1 MVYELCPFIVWLPL
15 KIEWRLAMYNYS
27 YLSHVVLAPM
37 KSSIRLIF
45 LCTLCALCS
54 AAMEAEAQ
62 SQNDSVVYVKVDSV
76 ELRYGRDLCDTLPEL
91 ADSIFNLLKTKKFD
105 VLIPYMPTADML
117 KEEFDSMELKQ
128 LQRLAT
134 LKQQYW
140 EHNLRKQHIK
150 MLKDAKVMHF
160 NMRNMELV
168 KRRLK
173 IKELESGVRFGEV
186 TYLCQSGKHKVYI
199 TFLAMEIVGK
209 WFIGDELRIME
220 I

>member
-1 MVYELCPFIVWLPL
+1 MKFILRNFVYFLMFVILNKVNPC
-15 KIEWRLAMYNYS
+15 A
-27 YLSHVVLAPM
+27 AQT
-37 KSSIRLIF
+37 SS
-45 LCTLCALCS
+45 
-54 AAMEAEAQ
+54 
-62 SQNDSVVYVKVDSV
+62 DSVTWVKIDSV

-117 KEEFDSMELKQ
+117 KEEFDSMDLTQ

-140 EHNLRKQHIK
+140 EHNLRKQHLK
-150 MLKDAKVMHF
+150 LLKDCKSLKF

-168 KRRLK
+168 KRRINL
-173 IKELESGVRFGEV
+173 KELENGVRFGEI
-186 TYLCQSGKHKVYI
+186 TYLCKSGKHKVYI

>member
-1 MVYELCPFIVWLPL
+1 
-15 KIEWRLAMYNYS
+15 
-27 YLSHVVLAPM
+27 M
-37 KSSIRLIF
+37 KSICRF
-45 LCTLCALCS
+45 LQFTFLVLVLNQATVCV
-54 AAMEAEAQ
+54 AQ
-62 SQNDSVVYVKVDSV
+62 TQSDSLSWVKVDSV
-76 ELRYGRDLCDTLPEL
+76 ELRYGRNLCDTLPEL
-91 ADSIFNLLKTKKFD
+91 ADSIFNLLKLKKFD

-117 KEEFDSMELKQ
+117 KEEFDSMDLKQ

-140 EHNLRKQHIK
+140 EHNLRKQHMK
-150 MLKDAKVMHF
+150 MMKEAKVLRF

-168 KRRLK
+168 KRRINL
-173 IKELESGVRFGEV
+173 KELENGVRFGEI
-186 TYLCQSGKHKVYI
+186 TYLVQSGKHKVYI